1 MYKPVEIA
9 DNIFSVGCRD
19 WDIRDFHGYST
30 YKGTSYNA
38 FLILDDKKVLI
49 DTVKKEFQSELLSNI
64 SKIID
69 PSDIDIVISNHTE
82 MDHTGSLPGVM
93 HIIGQDKPVY
103 CSKMGEKN
111 LKSHFTQKLNL
122 QSVENGSE
130 MSIGK
135 RTLSFMETKM
145 LHWPD
150 SMFTYVKEDKILFSS
165 DAFGQHYAGSAIF
178 DNAPG
183 EGIMEQAAKYYANIL
198 LHFSPKIQALL
209 KSVKESGLEIDMIC
223 PDHGVLW
230 KKDIP
235 TIIDAYDRW
244 SLQKPGRKAVVLFD
258 TMWKSTAKMAKE
270 ITKGVESCNVPV
282 KLMNTRFCHRS
293 DIMTEI
299 LDAGGIAVGSPTL
312 NNGIFPVISDILTYI
327 KGLRPQN
334 KVAAAFGSYGW
345 SGEAVKIIN
354 KEFEAMKFDVID
366 EGLRVKY
373 VPEQDD
379 LEKSFAL
386 GRKLGEK
393 IIENSAG

>member
-1 MYKPVEIA
+1 M
-9 DNIFSVGCRD
+9 
-19 WDIRDFHGYST
+19 
-30 YKGTSYNA
+30 
-38 FLILDDKKVLI
+38 
-49 DTVKKEFQSELLSNI
+49 
-64 SKIID
+64 
-69 PSDIDIVISNHTE
+69 
-82 MDHTGSLPGVM
+82 
-93 HIIGQDKPVY
+93 
-103 CSKMGEKN
+103 
-111 LKSHFTQKLNL
+111 
-122 QSVENGSE
+122 
-130 MSIGK
+130 
-135 RTLSFMETKM
+135 
-145 LHWPD
+145 
-150 SMFTYVKEDKILFSS
+150 
-165 DAFGQHYAGSAIF
+165 
-178 DNAPG
+178 
-183 EGIMEQAAKYYANIL
+183 
-198 LHFSPKIQALL
+198 
-209 KSVKESGLEIDMIC
+209 DMIC

-235 TIIDAYDRW
+235 TIIEAYDRW

-373 VPEQDD
+373 VPEQED

-386 GRKLGEK
+386 GKKLGEK
-393 IIENSAG
+393 IIKNSAG